1 VFLGHFALGF
11 AAKKADTGVSLATAL
26 VAAQLADV
34 VWPFLI
40 LSGVERVAIAPG
52 DTPVTPLRFES
63 FPYSHS
69 LVALALWGTAFGAL
83 HYLSRRRGRGAI
95 LLGLLVLSHWVLDV
109 VSHRPD
115 VPLTPWGATL
125 LGLGLWRSRPAT
137 LAAEGLL
144 FACGVAVYV
153 AATRGRDGAGR
164 WGLAT
169 LVGVLGLVYLAAF
182 FGPPPP
188 GVPALGVTTLLGAA
202 IFMSWAAWVDRHRSP
217 R

>member
-1 VFLGHFALGF
+1 MFLGHFALGF
-11 AAKKADTGVSLATAL
+11 AAKKVDARLSLGTAF

-34 VWPFLI
+34 AWPVLV

-52 DTPVTPLRFES
+52 DTAVTPLRFES
-63 FPYSHS
+63 YPYSHS
-69 LVALALWGTAFGAL
+69 LVALALWGAAFGAL
-83 HYLSRRRGRGAI
+83 HYLWRSRARAAI
-95 LLGLLVLSHWVLDV
+95 LLALLVVSHWVLDV

-115 VPLTPWGATL
+115 VPLAPWGDAV

-137 LAAEGLL
+137 LAVEGLL
-144 FACGVAVYV
+144 FTGGVAIYF

-169 LVGVLGLVYLAAF
+169 LVGVLGIAYLAAV

-188 GVPALGVTTLLGAA
+188 SVSAVALAGLVGAA
-202 IFMSWAAWVDRHRSP
+202 LLMPWAAWVDRHRSP

>member
-11 AAKKADTGVSLATAL
+11 AAKKADSHVSLATTF

-34 VWPFLI
+34 VWPVLI
-40 LSGVERVAIAPG
+40 LSGVERVAIVPG
-52 DTPVTPLRFES
+52 DTAATPLRFES
-63 FPYSHS
+63 YPYSHS
-69 LVALALWGTAFGAL
+69 LVALAVWGAAFGVF
-83 HYLSRRRGRGAI
+83 HYLSRRRARTAI

-115 VPLTPWGATL
+115 VPLTPWGGTV
-125 LGLGLWRSRPAT
+125 LGLGLWYSRPAT
-137 LAAEGLL
+137 LAVEGLL

-164 WGLAT
+164 WGLAA
-169 LVGVLGLVYLAAF
+169 LAGVLGIAYLAAF

-188 GVPALGVTTLLGAA
+188 GVPALGLTTLVGAA
-202 IFMSWAAWVDRHRSP
+202 VFMSWAAWVDRHRSP